1 MSSTTEKS
9 GNRALK
15 GDFSH
20 IVQKLSLCNSY
31 QSVIKLGM
39 LNVIPTEQQKKKTT
53 KYTQKEMRK
62 ISYLTTKSELDK
74 KDYNEGNE
82 KQKQKESNKMAQVN
96 PVLSIINL
104 KVNGLNSQTK

>member
-1 MSSTTEKS
+1 
-9 GNRALK
+9 
-15 GDFSH
+15 
-20 IVQKLSLCNSY
+20 
-31 QSVIKLGM
+31 M

-82 KQKQKESNKMAQVN
+82 KQKQKESNKMA
-96 PVLSIINL
+96 
-104 KVNGLNSQTK
+104 